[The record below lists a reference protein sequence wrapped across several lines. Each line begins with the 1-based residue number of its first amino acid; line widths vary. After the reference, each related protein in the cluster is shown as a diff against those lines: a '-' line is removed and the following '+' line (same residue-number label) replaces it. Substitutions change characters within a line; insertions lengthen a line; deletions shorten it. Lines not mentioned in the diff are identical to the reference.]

1 MKKIIAMIMTGAI
14 ALSLTACSNSSGS
27 APSPSSNGTSSGN
40 TAGASTDKAASD
52 IDTSEYGNLDP
63 VELVL
68 ADSAAKGAAGSTFDE
83 LVAIKVSEITGGQ
96 LTIDTHLN
104 GELGNDTDL
113 LRQMQNGDI
122 DIVGCQIAPMVSF
135 IPELAIF
142 DLPMVFAKHDG
153 DKIDAVLNGD
163 SKTRATL
170 DTAYETA
177 GMHLLGVLQNATY
190 RLTTANVNLETLGD
204 FKALQIRTMENSN
217 HMAFWTAIGAEPTPL
232 AWSEVY
238 FALQSGTIDAQENA
252 ADTCVGANLNEVQKV
267 LACTNHILYANQ
279 MTINKEAY
287 DSLDPAYQAA
297 LNQAVTEAL
306 AELRP
311 QLSEIDE
318 QNKQTLVD
326 KGMTLIEYDN
336 AFYDEILN
344 LDTVKKLYSDIDSQ
358 VNGLGATLQEAL
370 ESASK

>member
-142 DLPMVFAKHDG
+142 DLPLVFAKHDG

-232 AWSEVY
+232 AWAEVY

-252 ADTCVGANLNEVQKV
+252 ADTIVGANLSEVQSC

-279 MTINKEAY
+279 ICINKASW
-287 DSLDPAYQAA
+287 DALDPAYQSA
-297 LNQAVTEAL
+297 LEQAVTEAM
-306 AELRP
+306 AEMRT
-311 QLSEIDE
+311 QLSDIDRE
-318 QNKQTLVD
+318 NKKILED
-326 KGMTLIEYDN
+326 GGMTIINYDDS
-336 AFYDEILN
+336 FFDEILA
-344 LDTVKKLYSDIDSQ
+344 LDGVRTLYDQIDQ
-358 VNGLGATLQEAL
+358 NTNGLAQILQDEL
-370 ESASK
+370 TQ

>member
-40 TAGASTDKAASD
+40 TAGAATDKAASD

-177 GMHLLGVLQNATY
+177 GMHLLGVRKTP
-190 RLTTANVNLETLGD
+190 
-204 FKALQIRTMENSN
+204 
-217 HMAFWTAIGAEPTPL
+217 PT
-232 AWSEVY
+232 V
-238 FALQSGTIDAQENA
+238 
-252 ADTCVGANLNEVQKV
+252 
-267 LACTNHILYANQ
+267 
-279 MTINKEAY
+279 
-287 DSLDPAYQAA
+287 
-297 LNQAVTEAL
+297 
-306 AELRP
+306 
-311 QLSEIDE
+311 
-318 QNKQTLVD
+318 
-326 KGMTLIEYDN
+326 
-336 AFYDEILN
+336 
-344 LDTVKKLYSDIDSQ
+344 
-358 VNGLGATLQEAL
+358 
-370 ESASK
+370 

>member
-68 ADSAAKGAAGSTFDE
+68 ADSDAKGAAGSTFDE

-190 RLTTANVNLETLGD
+190 RL
-204 FKALQIRTMENSN
+204 
-217 HMAFWTAIGAEPTPL
+217 
-232 AWSEVY
+232 AWAEVY

-252 ADTCVGANLNEVQKV
+252 ADTIVGANLSEVQSC

-279 MTINKEAY
+279 ICINKASW
-287 DSLDPAYQAA
+287 DALDPAYQSAIE
-297 LNQAVTEAL
+297 QAVTEAM
-306 AELRP
+306 AEMRT
-311 QLSEIDE
+311 QLSDIDRE
-318 QNKQTLVD
+318 NKKILED
-326 KGMTLIEYDN
+326 GGMTIINYDDS
-336 AFYDEILN
+336 FFDEILA
-344 LDTVKKLYSDIDSQ
+344 LDGVRTLYDQIDQ
-358 VNGLGATLQEAL
+358 NTNGLAQILQDEL
-370 ESASK
+370 TQ

>member
-40 TAGASTDKAASD
+40 TAGAATDKAASD

>member
-135 IPELAIF
+135 ICTSRSYNGNGEL
-142 DLPMVFAKHDG
+142 
-153 DKIDAVLNGD
+153 
-163 SKTRATL
+163 
-170 DTAYETA
+170 
-177 GMHLLGVLQNATY
+177 
-190 RLTTANVNLETLGD
+190 
-204 FKALQIRTMENSN
+204 IR
-217 HMAFWTAIGAEPTPL
+217 
-232 AWSEVY
+232 
-238 FALQSGTIDAQENA
+238 
-252 ADTCVGANLNEVQKV
+252 
-267 LACTNHILYANQ
+267 
-279 MTINKEAY
+279 
-287 DSLDPAYQAA
+287 
-297 LNQAVTEAL
+297 
-306 AELRP
+306 
-311 QLSEIDE
+311 
-318 QNKQTLVD
+318 
-326 KGMTLIEYDN
+326 
-336 AFYDEILN
+336 
-344 LDTVKKLYSDIDSQ
+344 
-358 VNGLGATLQEAL
+358 
-370 ESASK
+370 

>member
-40 TAGASTDKAASD
+40 TAGAATDKAASD

-232 AWSEVY
+232 AWAEVY

-252 ADTCVGANLNEVQKV
+252 ADTIVGANLSEVQSC
-267 LACTNHILYANQ
+267 LALHQPHSVREPDLHQ
-279 MTINKEAY
+279 Q
-287 DSLDPAYQAA
+287 SL
-297 LNQAVTEAL
+297 LGCL
-306 AELRP
+306 K
-311 QLSEIDE
+311 S
-318 QNKQTLVD
+318 
-326 KGMTLIEYDN
+326 
-336 AFYDEILN
+336 
-344 LDTVKKLYSDIDSQ
+344 
-358 VNGLGATLQEAL
+358 GLPVCP
-370 ESASK
+370 

>member
-217 HMAFWTAIGAEPTPL
+217 HMAFWTAIGAEPSRRLLHGLRFILLSKAEPL
-232 AWSEVY
+232 THRKM
-238 FALQSGTIDAQENA
+238 QPI
-252 ADTCVGANLNEVQKV
+252 
-267 LACTNHILYANQ
+267 
-279 MTINKEAY
+279 
-287 DSLDPAYQAA
+287 
-297 LNQAVTEAL
+297 
-306 AELRP
+306 
-311 QLSEIDE
+311 QLWAPI
-318 QNKQTLVD
+318 
-326 KGMTLIEYDN
+326 
-336 AFYDEILN
+336 
-344 LDTVKKLYSDIDSQ
+344 
-358 VNGLGATLQEAL
+358 
-370 ESASK
+370 